1 MTQTSLEYRSKRSS
15 EKLSGKVISGYGLKK
30 RVERDALKIY
40 LDEIGHI
47 PMLTREQEKYAT
59 REKLIVSNLRFVVM
73 VAAKWWTLRK
83 SGFPFEDIIQAGNEG
98 LVMAA
103 DKFERNK
110 GIRFISYAGYWIN
123 QNIYRSVIS
132 YCSGAHVPFRQLSAI
147 MKGSAEKQLL
157 NLYYYESIENL
168 IEKAGDDAVSL
179 ESKYNTLD
187 DKLYWILLR
196 NAIEGALVKLKDKER
211 EIIVRRFRLLDTIP
225 ETLDTI
231 AKRMEVSRENIRV
244 IQNRILRKMKPMLI
258 KQIL

>member
-1 MTQTSLEYRSKRSS
+1 MIQTSLEYRSKRSS

-59 REKLIVSNLRFVVM
+59 REKLIISNLRFVVM

-103 DKFERNK
+103 DKFERNR
-110 GIRFISYAGYWIN
+110 GIKFVSYAHYWIN

-132 YCSGAHVPFRQLSAI
+132 YCSGAHIPFRQLSAI

-157 NLYYYESIENL
+157 NLYYYESLENL
-168 IEKAGDDAVSL
+168 IEIAGDNAL
-179 ESKYNTLD
+179 PAESKYNTLD

-196 NAIEGALVKLKDKER
+196 NAIEGALTKLKERER
-211 EIIVRRFRLLDTIP
+211 EIIIRRFGLLDKIP
-225 ETLDTI
+225 ETLYTI
-231 AKRMEVSRENIRV
+231 SKRLKISRETVRL
-244 IQNRILRKMKPMLI
+244 IQNKALEKMKPLLI